1 MFRSEYLNVKK
12 NKKGGSNTDKD
23 ATVQKVGR
31 MRSSSPNVKANVDR
45 TVLRR
50 DNIVDLSPHRD

>member
-1 MFRSEYLNVKK
+1 VKK

>member
-1 MFRSEYLNVKK
+1 MKK

-23 ATVQKVGR
+23 ATAVQKCVR
-31 MRSSSPNVKANVDR
+31 VRSSSPGIKANVNVEK

-50 DNIVDLSPHRD
+50 DNIVDLSPHRDYSMV